1 MEPQKELPTALMS
14 RAALR
19 DLLAAT
25 SDDDLERAPPLPW
38 LATGIGCVLFVL
50 FYVLVSRF

>member
-1 MEPQKELPTALMS
+1 MEPREEPPTALMS

-19 DLLAAT
+19 ELIAAT
-25 SDDDLERAPPLPW
+25 TDDDLERAPPLPW

-50 FYVLVSRF
+50 FYALVSHF